1 MLFPRLINTFNIV
14 FNIFVERK
22 EIYHLYI
29 SFFDFITQLAVYTL
43 CSISKTKIEVHYAKN
58 TYEA

>member
-1 MLFPRLINTFNIV
+1 MLFSRLINTFNIV

-29 SFFDFITQLAVYTL
+29 SFSDFTIQFANNKL
-43 CSISKTKIEVHYAKN
+43 
-58 TYEA
+58 